1 MTTITGTLEPLQPV
15 IVVFQL
21 VAGYTWNWG
30 FVTKG
35 DFATFSVLCRHH
47 FSQGATF
54 FEKKK
59 KKEIKI

>member
-1 MTTITGTLEPLQPV
+1 MATNTGTLEPLQPV

-21 VAGYTWNWG
+21 VAGYTLNWG

-35 DFATFSVLCRHH
+35 DFATFSVLHRQH

-54 FEKKK
+54 FEKR
-59 KKEIKI
+59 KEMKI